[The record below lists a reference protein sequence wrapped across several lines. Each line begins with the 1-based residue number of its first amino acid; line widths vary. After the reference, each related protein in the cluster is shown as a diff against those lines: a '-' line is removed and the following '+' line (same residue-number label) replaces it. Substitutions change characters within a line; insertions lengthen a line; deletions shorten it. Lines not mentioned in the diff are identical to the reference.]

1 MWKWFHQLAS
11 PPHFYRIAPTF
22 STWLMVPGLLLIAY
36 GLYAGLF
43 LAPVDYQQGDA
54 FRIIYVHVPSAYLSM
69 LAYMILAV
77 AGGIGLIWRIKL
89 AHAVAASAAPL
100 GASFTFLALVTGSIW
115 GRPMWGTW
123 WEWADPRMMS
133 ELILLFFYFGYMAL
147 RAAIDDTT
155 KADKASAVL
164 ALVGIVNV
172 VIVHFSVEW
181 WSSLH
186 QGQTVFKKGT
196 MDPDMKFPLFMMIIG
211 FTLLF
216 GSMLLRRIRTEVLY
230 RERRTRWVREMIL
243 SPEGG
248 A

>member
-1 MWKWFHQLAS
+1 MIDAINQAVAKATREGAIAS
-11 PPHFYRIAPTF
+11 L
-22 STWLMVPGLLLIAY
+22 SLLLQPY
-36 GLYAGLF
+36 GSLITVARYA
-43 LAPVDYQQGDA
+43 
-54 FRIIYVHVPSAYLSM
+54 
-69 LAYMILAV
+69 
-77 AGGIGLIWRIKL
+77 
-89 AHAVAASAAPL
+89 
-100 GASFTFLALVTGSIW
+100 
-115 GRPMWGTW
+115 
-123 WEWADPRMMS
+123 
-133 ELILLFFYFGYMAL
+133 
-147 RAAIDDTT
+147 
-155 KADKASAVL
+155 ADKASAVL

-196 MDPDMKFPLFMMIIG
+196 MDADMKAVLFVMLIG

-216 GSMLLRRIRTEVLY
+216 GSLLLRRIRTEVLY

>member
-1 MWKWFHQLAS
+1 
-11 PPHFYRIAPTF
+11 
-22 STWLMVPGLLLIAY
+22 
-36 GLYAGLF
+36 
-43 LAPVDYQQGDA
+43 
-54 FRIIYVHVPSAYLSM
+54 
-69 LAYMILAV
+69 
-77 AGGIGLIWRIKL
+77 
-89 AHAVAASAAPL
+89 
-100 GASFTFLALVTGSIW
+100 
-115 GRPMWGTW
+115 MWGTW
-123 WEWADPRMMS
+123 WEWGDPRMMS
-133 ELILLFFYFGYMAL
+133 ELILLFLYFGYMAL
-147 RAAIDDTT
+147 RSAIDDTT

-196 MDPDMKFPLFMMIIG
+196 MDAEMRIPLLIMLVG